1 MVTQEKTSNPPVVPS
16 ERKVGAFP
24 EEMRVLLPADL
35 QPIRSL
41 KEYREKGGLNGLNK
55 ARSMSPKEVIA
66 EVKKSGLRGR
76 GGAGFLTAVKWEGLV
91 NDPSETK
98 YTVCNGSEGEPG
110 TFKDRYLIRKNPYQL
125 LEGILI
131 AAYAVSARQAFIG
144 LKAKFLPEVKR
155 VKEALSEME
164 QARILPSGYMQ
175 IVLGPDE
182 YLFGE
187 EKALLEV
194 IDGRGALPRIM
205 PPYMQGVH
213 YTPTEYNPT
222 AVNNVETMSNLPNI
236 LSKGADWFRSIGTAD
251 TPGTMIFTLS
261 GDVKHPGLYELP
273 LGTRLRVLLEKIG
286 GGPSGKQPFKAVF
299 SGVANRVITPDQFDT
314 PLDFGS
320 MRAAST
326 GLGSGG
332 FIVYDESVCMVKVA
346 LRFSGFLAAESC
358 GQCIPCNSGCRTITS
373 YLQKIESG
381 KGTTQDI
388 VRILME
394 CGKVTN
400 QTRCFLPAEES
411 ALISSIVHKFR
422 NEFDRH
428 LKKMCLHPRV
438 PILAKMND
446 FDELTGIFQF
456 GDK

>member
-1 MVTQEKTSNPPVVPS
+1 MVTQEKLPAATPVIEKISAPL
-16 ERKVGAFP
+16 P
-24 EEMRVLLPADL
+24 EEKRVLLPADL
-35 QPIRSL
+35 MPIRSL
-41 KEYREKGGLNGLNK
+41 KEYREKGGMVGLNK
-55 ARSMSPKEVIA
+55 ARAMSPKEVIA
-66 EVKKSGLRGR
+66 LVKKSGLRGR
-76 GGAGFLTAVKWEGLV
+76 GGAGFPTAVKWEGLA
-91 NDPSETK
+91 NDSSPTK

-131 AAYAVSARQAFIG
+131 AAYAVSAKQAFIG
-144 LKAKFLPEVKR
+144 LKAKFTPEVKR

-164 QARILPSGYMQ
+164 KSGLVSPGYIQ
-175 IVLGPDE
+175 VVLGPDD

-194 IDGRGALPRIM
+194 IDGRGAMPRIM

-213 YTPTEYNPT
+213 YTPTDYNPT

-236 LSKGADWFRSIGTAD
+236 LAKGAQWFRAIGTAD
-251 TPGTMIFTLS
+251 TPGTIIFTLC
-261 GDVKHPGLYELP
+261 GDVKHPGVYELP
-273 LGTRLRVLLEKIG
+273 MGTKLRVLLEKIG
-286 GGPSGKQPFKAVF
+286 GGPSGKYPIKAVF

-320 MRAAST
+320 MRNAAT

-358 GQCIPCNSGCRTITS
+358 GQCIPCNSGCRTITTF
-373 YLQKIESG
+373 LQKIENG
-381 KGTTQDI
+381 KGTPPDI

-411 ALISSIVHKFR
+411 ALVSSVVNKFR
-422 NEFDRH
+422 KEFDAH
-428 LKKMCLHPRV
+428 LKKTCRYPRV
-438 PILAKMND
+438 PILAKINN
-446 FDELTGIFQF
+446 FDEISKTFQF
-456 GDK
+456 QEK

>member
-1 MVTQEKTSNPPVVPS
+1 MVTQEKISHSPAS
-16 ERKVGAFP
+16 LEKKAGAFP
-24 EEMRVLLPADL
+24 QEKRVLLPADL

-41 KEYREKGGLNGLNK
+41 KEYREKGGLIGLNK
-55 ARSMSPKEVIA
+55 ARSMPPKDVI
-66 EVKKSGLRGR
+66 ELVKRSGLRGR
-76 GGAGFLTAVKWEGLV
+76 GGAGFPTAVKWEGLL

-125 LEGILI
+125 LEGIVI
-131 AAYAVSARQAFIG
+131 AAYAVSAKQAFLG
-144 LKAKFLPEVKR
+144 LKAKFLPEIKR
-155 VKEALSEME
+155 VKEALAQME
-164 QARILPSGYMQ
+164 KADVLPSGYLQ

-194 IDGRGALPRIM
+194 IDGRGAMPRIM

-236 LSKGADWFRSIGTAD
+236 FSKGADWFRSIGSAD
-251 TPGTMIFTLS
+251 TPGTMIFTLC
-261 GDVKHPGLYELP
+261 GDVKRPGVYELAM
-273 LGTRLRVLLEKIG
+273 GTKLRVLLEEIG
-286 GGPSGKQPFKAVF
+286 GGPVGNHPFKAVF

-314 PLDFGS
+314 PLDFQS

-332 FIVYDESVCMVKVA
+332 FIVYDDSVCMVKAA

-358 GQCIPCNSGCRTITS
+358 GQCLPCNSGCRTITS
-373 YLQKIESG
+373 FLQKIESG
-381 KGTTQDI
+381 KGTTADI

-411 ALISSIVHKFR
+411 ALVSSIVNKFR
-422 NEFDRH
+422 KEFDRH
-428 LKKMCLHPRV
+428 LKKTCPHPRV

-446 FDELTGIFQF
+446 FDEATGTFRF
-456 GDK
+456 AEK